1 MFTVRKSED
10 RGYADRGWL
19 KSYHSFSFANYYDP
33 AFMGFRV
40 LRVIN
45 QDTILGGG
53 GFPTHPHQDMEIVT
67 YLLSGALAHKD
78 SLGTGSVIEVGD
90 VQRMTAGT
98 GIRHSEF
105 NASATETAELLQI
118 WLLPSVTGLSPS
130 YEQKHFP
137 AAEKLNQ
144 LRLIISSDGAAG
156 SVQVNQDVRTYG
168 SLLASGHR
176 VDYVLEAGRYGWLQ
190 VARGVIEIAN
200 DAGEIYHLSA
210 GDALAVTA
218 LDGAAQPLAMTGR
231 NEDGAPAEI
240 LWFDLP

>member
-1 MFTVRKSED
+1 VRKSED

-144 LRLIISSDGAAG
+144 LRLIISSDGAAE
-156 SVQVNQDVRTYG
+156 V
-168 SLLASGHR
+168 
-176 VDYVLEAGRYGWLQ
+176 
-190 VARGVIEIAN
+190 
-200 DAGEIYHLSA
+200 
-210 GDALAVTA
+210 
-218 LDGAAQPLAMTGR
+218 GAASQSVLIQLARQRSKQPH
-231 NEDGAPAEI
+231 NQY
-240 LWFDLP
+240 